1 MNLRPWIARGLTV
14 LVGSAVI
21 AAVAA
26 LLAGLLQSGGDEE
39 AAAAV
44 RGVLWVAAVTAA
56 LAMIAQVGLLSLD
69 VLQKP
74 PSPPHYHPPRDPGP

>member
-1 MNLRPWIARGLTV
+1 MNLRPWIARGLT
-14 LVGSAVI
+14 LLIGSAGL

-26 LLAGLLQSGGDEE
+26 LLAGLLQSGGDRD

-44 RGVLWVAAVTAA
+44 RGVLWVALTVVGLT
-56 LAMIAQVGLLSLD
+56 LVVQVGLVSLD

-74 PSPPHYHPPRDPGP
+74 PPPDRPPREPGH